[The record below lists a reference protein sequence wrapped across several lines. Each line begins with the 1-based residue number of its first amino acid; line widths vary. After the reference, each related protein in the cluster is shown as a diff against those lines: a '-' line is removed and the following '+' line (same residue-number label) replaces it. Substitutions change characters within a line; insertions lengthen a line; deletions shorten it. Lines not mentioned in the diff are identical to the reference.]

1 MQCGESGEFLKACE
15 LSDGGPA
22 TTCLNNTQTHACT
35 DTLSV
40 PREKMEI
47 GGGKLELFKK
57 TEREEKKK
65 LHGRR

>member
-47 GGGKLELFKK
+47 GGGKSELFLKK
-57 TEREEKKK
+57 EREEKKK